1 MQLVLLWL
9 RSFPVSLRNKEDW
22 TVLTAHHSVK
32 CCVVFLLLLSTV
44 SFSSMEW
51 NRALLK
57 GILCIVM
64 GAIGFGSKNSKPLH
78 KLNRFLVLS
87 NSYARIATVHGIGS
101 SISRVFICHCLW
113 GHLLSCCDFQSFVTD
128 HQHASFWK
136 YCVEVAVYSMCEKNV
151 LGFFKAKQ
159 HMGGGLDKLSWG
171 SILWCMF
178 S

>member
-9 RSFPVSLRNKEDW
+9 RSFPVSLHNKEDW

-101 SISRVFICHCLW
+101 SISRVFICHCL
-113 GHLLSCCDFQSFVTD
+113 
-128 HQHASFWK
+128 
-136 YCVEVAVYSMCEKNV
+136 
-151 LGFFKAKQ
+151 
-159 HMGGGLDKLSWG
+159 
-171 SILWCMF
+171 
-178 S
+178 